1 MQGKARRSVSPK
13 TSAGTFSVAGGRWEG
28 GNKPSPDRR
37 AEINT
42 SRAVAAGAP
51 SPDDKP
57 WTDRRSEAA
66 LQRELRARTAA
77 AASPSQNISQ
87 LQDRGRETWMQN
99 PDSYGTEGSAR
110 APWGD
115 AFRPHSRDPMASS
128 DFARTHAV
136 RKYKRTFHQYR
147 LWTNEGKTPSFEPCD
162 TTNDDL
168 TKTGSGQTY
177 EKHSKHDGV
186 LCRRA
191 GTCLW
196 LRYLGRCRRRVA
208 AAGR

>member
-1 MQGKARRSVSPK
+1 MRFASDFCWWCVSIQGKARRSVSPK

-57 WTDRRSEAA
+57 WTNRRSEAA

-77 AASPSQNISQ
+77 SSSQNVSQ

-128 DFARTHAV
+128 DFARTHTV
-136 RKYKRTFHQYR
+136 RKP
-147 LWTNEGKTPSFEPCD
+147 PSFEPFIYIHEHF
-162 TTNDDL
+162 TN
-168 TKTGSGQTY
+168 TGSGQT
-177 EKHSKHDGV
+177 KGKRLLLSHV
-186 LCRRA
+186 ILQ
-191 GTCLW
+191 TMI
-196 LRYLGRCRRRVA
+196 
-208 AAGR
+208 